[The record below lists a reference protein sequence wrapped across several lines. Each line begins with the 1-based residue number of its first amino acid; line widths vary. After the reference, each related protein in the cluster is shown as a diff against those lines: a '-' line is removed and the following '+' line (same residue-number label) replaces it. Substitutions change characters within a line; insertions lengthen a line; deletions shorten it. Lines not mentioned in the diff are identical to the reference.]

1 MEILAFNIKVL
12 KCLFFWPLDTLSPLQ
27 NNIIQFLSYLIST
40 CGGFCT
46 STPFL
51 HQVFNGIDDASI
63 FGESLIHFIN
73 YWGFAYVFYCN
84 IQSRE
89 STKKLIKD
97 FDVFK
102 AFCDESISRNVES
115 KITRYAK
122 GLLLYGTTGITFN
135 ALWPIIT
142 KESCL
147 STRSESYQKH
157 DPCGLPTHHWIPI
170 NSNRI
175 GVYLLIYTVDN
186 FAIVT
191 GIMGFVFLPM
201 TIGGFILHI
210 MSQLDN
216 FKYVFANVIN
226 KCEDQKDEKII
237 EAGLR
242 QCVLYHQS
250 ILWYATRVFDT
261 FSHMLIVYILM
272 ASFTMAALTY
282 QIIILNDKL
291 EDKIRFFILLLGWIA
306 MFFMICLSGQE
317 ITDKSRSVSEA
328 IYNSNWYN
336 LPVRL
341 RKYVLIIMLRTIKPL
356 RLKAE
361 WVGIFTLPLSVN
373 VFKTAYSFFTLL
385 LTMTGPDE

>member
-1 MEILAFNIKVL
+1 MDSDQETFVHVTGSVSSDCADLRECNNVKTMTDKNGNALA
-12 KCLFFWPLDTLSPLQ
+12 C
-27 NNIIQFLSYLIST
+27 
-40 CGGFCT
+40 
-46 STPFL
+46 
-51 HQVFNGIDDASI
+51 
-63 FGESLIHFIN
+63 
-73 YWGFAYVFYCN
+73 
-84 IQSRE
+84 
-89 STKKLIKD
+89 KKLPEKRSSK
-97 FDVFK
+97 FRSWYLF
-102 AFCDESISRNVES
+102 S
-115 KITRYAK
+115 KIKEVPKNDIKSGDHHSSKQEWSSEYL

-157 DPCGLPTHHWIPI
+157 DPCGLPTHHWIPF

-175 GVYLLIYTVDN
+175 SVYLLIYTVDN

-216 FKYVFANVIN
+216 FKYVFANVVN